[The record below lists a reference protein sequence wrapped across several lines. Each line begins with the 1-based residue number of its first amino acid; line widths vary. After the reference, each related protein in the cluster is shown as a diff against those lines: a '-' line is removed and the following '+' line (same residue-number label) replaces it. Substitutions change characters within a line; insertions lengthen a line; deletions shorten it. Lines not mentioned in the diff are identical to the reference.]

1 MRLCNLKFQ
10 ISNLLFLLLAANA
23 AAGTVTG
30 VVRNG
35 TTGSAVSG
43 QDVVLITLQGEM
55 ETVATTT
62 TDSQGRYTL
71 DHPSVGQGPVL
82 IRVNYRGVNF
92 HQSVPPGR
100 NVADVE
106 VFEPTTDPAAAE
118 IVSRAIIFQP
128 NGPTLLV
135 GEEYAVHNHAKPPR
149 AYFKNDS
156 TFEFA
161 VPEGAQLGQV
171 SAWGP
176 SGMPVQQG
184 TIDKGKNRYGIIF
197 PFRPGENGVRFAYQM
212 PYPNNAATLT
222 VLELNPAQRVSL
234 IAPPT
239 MQVQADGFVPAGT
252 DQGWNIYSR
261 ENVPAGA
268 RIAISVSGTAPP
280 MTADGTQQS
289 ADTSSDMSSGAGVS
303 LSQLPGRLDNLKWPM
318 IGGFAALFAL
328 GLVFL
333 WRRPVVPAV
342 MPAGNGT
349 PRAPKPKK
357 ATAAT
362 VAEVHQQ
369 VNRSLDD
376 IKETLFRL
384 ELRHQ
389 AGTISEEEYA
399 RERARAEKY
408 LRDILQG

>member
-1 MRLCNLKFQ
+1 MSISNLKFQ
-10 ISNLLFLLLAANA
+10 ISHLLILLLAAA
-23 AAGTVTG
+23 SASAGTVTG

-35 TTGSAVSG
+35 TTGTAVAG
-43 QDVVLITLQGEM
+43 QDVVLIQLQGGM
-55 ETVATTT
+55 ETVANTK
-62 TDSQGRYTL
+62 TDAQGRYTL
-71 DHPSVGQGPVL
+71 EHPSVGQAPVL

-100 NVADVE
+100 GVADVE

-128 NGPTLLV
+128 NGPSLLV
-135 GEEYAVHNHAKPPR
+135 GEEYSIHNHTKPPR

-156 TFEFA
+156 TFEFE

-184 TIDKGKNRYGIIF
+184 TIDKAKNRYAIVF
-197 PFRPGENGVRFAYQM
+197 PFRPGENGVRLAYQM
-212 PYPNNAATLT
+212 PYPNNAVALT

-239 MQVQADGFVPAGT
+239 MQVQAEGFVPAGT

-261 ENVPAGA
+261 ENVPAGTRLA
-268 RIAISVSGTAPP
+268 IAVSGTAPP
-280 MTADGTQQS
+280 MTAQGSQQFGDAS
-289 ADTSSDMSSGAGVS
+289 PAADVS

-318 IGGFAALFAL
+318 IGGFSALFAL
-328 GLVFL
+328 GLIFL
-333 WRRPVVPAV
+333 WRRPMVPAV
-342 MPAGNGT
+342 IPPGNGT
-349 PRAPKPKK
+349 PPVKK
-357 ATAAT
+357 AKKVDTA
-362 VAEVHQQ
+362 VAEVQQQ
-369 VNRSLDD
+369 VNQSLDD

-389 AGTISEEEYA
+389 AGTISEEDYT